1 MVCNFYLSVSH
12 CAIFYS
18 ANRFLPERMTE
29 LMSASYM
36 PFGLG
41 NRMCIG
47 NRLAL
52 IEMKMAMI
60 GTLKAFT
67 IEKNSETPVSAL
79 QY

>member
-1 MVCNFYLSVSH
+1 
-12 CAIFYS
+12 
-18 ANRFLPERMTE
+18 MTE

-47 NRLAL
+47 SRLAL

-67 IEKNSETPVSAL
+67 IEKNSEMPVSV
-79 QY
+79 